1 MATEPAVNKV
11 TAVLKYMELDDK
23 NAVITKLQKSTKVAN
38 SASSMIARGNDVP
51 TDRNDLFARTRQ
63 RVAPSTPPPE
73 LNEEGPRD
81 IERLAQ
87 VAYLTGGVDLKLNP
101 DEEEQVNRKVF
112 AAYCTQGA
120 QGGPRLLISR
130 YHKLL
135 RDAQMLD
142 NAFTYSH
149 ADKLLPKPPLAASGA
164 TTLPGVGFD
173 EFKVVMDE
181 ASTFKFPKQHPRV
194 ARRSL
199 IRQFLL
205 PLLGAPKKADADE
218 DELYSA
224 EVVAAFAQHEAA
236 LQTIFTHYATFDML
250 NAGKITWKAVEASNR
265 SLNIHGLT
273 YFTINFLFM
282 PDLLSKPDVEA
293 LFASANV
300 DGVADR
306 YNEEL
311 SFPTFLE
318 VLGRLSLLA
327 VTRMQERLLTASST
341 VSQMYASERL
351 LKNLSRDTQI
361 YLNQLAKEHRL
372 LVRDPIGSPAGFN
385 KFVWDTQRM
394 HMEQDAARRAYLTS
408 AHEQDKATLQKRK
421 VEKYRLK
428 ELSGQTRVWG
438 TGRHGEP
445 YDLGDAGGSP
455 GATGSQQSSSPSR
468 SEPGC
473 REDQEGA
480 DSPSFLSP
488 QARTSNG
495 ARGMGGNSP
504 SGDRE
509 RWPSMH
515 LSGPMFE
522 GGSGKGSLHKGGS
535 KKGGTMGHNEAPAQV
550 SARPRV
556 QDLRLIRMLLIG

>member
-250 NAGKITWKAVEASNR
+250 NAGKITWK
-265 SLNIHGLT
+265 
-273 YFTINFLFM
+273 
-282 PDLLSKPDVEA
+282 
-293 LFASANV
+293 
-300 DGVADR
+300 
-306 YNEEL
+306 L

-535 KKGGTMGHNEAPAQV
+535 KKGGTMGHNEAPAQEPEGEAALQELDAFEERL
-550 SARPRV
+550 SKV
-556 QDLRLIRMLLIG
+556 QWKKPSDEMEKWGTGAWKGKTTNGTCDSPAS